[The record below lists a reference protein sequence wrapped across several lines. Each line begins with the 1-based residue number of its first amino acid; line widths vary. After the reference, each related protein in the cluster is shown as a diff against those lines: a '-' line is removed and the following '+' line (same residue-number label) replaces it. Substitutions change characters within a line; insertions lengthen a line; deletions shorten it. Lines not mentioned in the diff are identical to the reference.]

1 MPTPDGATVPS
12 AALTIQI
19 SEIDNAAD
27 VQLSGFLIAGQT
39 DLLRDTVKPLFD
51 THATVFLDLGGL
63 DRMDST
69 GLGCLA
75 MLYMTAKKSGK
86 RLALKNLNKR
96 MRDLLK
102 LTNLLSLFGTYDD
115 SGVIVG

>member
-1 MPTPDGATVPS
+1 MPASDGATTPS
-12 AALTIQI
+12 SILTIQVH
-19 SEIDNAAD
+19 STENAAN
-27 VQLSGFLIAGQT
+27 VLLTGCLTAGQT
-39 DLLRDTVKPLFD
+39 DLLRDTVKPLIAD
-51 THATVFLDLGGL
+51 HTTVYLDLGGL

-75 MLYMTAKKSGK
+75 MLYMSAKKDGK

-102 LTNLLSLFGTYDD
+102 LTNLLSLFGTYDE
-115 SGVIVG
+115 SGVNIG